1 MFQTKE
7 AIYYYFKGFENLQ
20 QQDVDDM
27 VSIIK
32 TIKKS
37 GNKER
42 YPVAQEL
49 YDIIV
54 YVKYHVFIE
63 TINIVSMFDISHFI
77 GNYGMV
83 HEWDGMFEDYNE
95 QILHEILNN
104 RRNDRGRYLF
114 DANEQLKRFED
125 AYNKFK
131 LLTGREVVVAI
142 VRNIHKEQNS
152 ESLKEKLKGY
162 DINYQSS
169 EFGEGLTPEDAYGK
183 DKWKPFME
191 KAQQHIRTSGNLWGN
206 GYYSTVIEGIE
217 NRNYYHM
224 SYILEQYNKGNLE
237 NDLDKKIVLMHE
249 GLLFN
254 IRIKQLM
261 RDR

>member
-7 AIYYYFKGFENLQ
+7 ANYYYFKGIESLQ

-27 VSIIK
+27 VSIIN
-32 TIKKS
+32 TIKES

-49 YDIIV
+49 YEIIV
-54 YVKYHVFIE
+54 YIKYQGLNEPIKNV
-63 TINIVSMFDISHFI
+63 TTADISHFI
-77 GNYGMV
+77 DNYGMV
-83 HEWDGMFEDYNE
+83 HEWHWMFEDYNKK
-95 QILHEILNN
+95 ILYEILNN
-104 RRNDRGRYLF
+104 RINDSGRYLL
-114 DANEQLKRFED
+114 DVNEQLKRFED

-131 LLTGREVVVAI
+131 VLTGREVVVAI
-142 VRNIHKEQNS
+142 VRNIHKEQDS
-152 ESLKEKLKGY
+152 ERLKDKLKGY

-169 EFGEGLTPEDAYGK
+169 EFGEGLTPEEAYGK
-183 DKWKPFME
+183 DKWKHFME
-191 KAQQHIRTSGNLWGN
+191 KVRHNIRTPEDTWVGD
-206 GYYSTVIEGIE
+206 YYRIVLEGIE

-237 NDLDKKIVLMHE
+237 NDLYIKIVLMLD

-254 IRIKQLM
+254 TRIKQLM

>member
-7 AIYYYFKGFENLQ
+7 AIYYNFKGFENLQ

-27 VSIIK
+27 VSIIN
-32 TIKKS
+32 TIKES

-54 YVKYHVFIE
+54 YIKCHGFIE
-63 TINIVSMFDISHFI
+63 PTNNVSTADIIHFI

-83 HEWDGMFEDYNE
+83 HEWDGMFEYYNE
-95 QILHEILNN
+95 HILHEILNN
-104 RRNDRGRYLF
+104 RKNDSGRYLF
-114 DANEQLKRFED
+114 DANEQLKRFEY

-131 LLTGREVVVAI
+131 VLTGREVVVAI
-142 VRNIHKEQNS
+142 VRNIHKEQDIQR
-152 ESLKEKLKGY
+152 LKEKLKGY
-162 DINYQSS
+162 DINYISS
-169 EFGEGLTPEDAYGK
+169 DFGEGVTPEEAYGK
-183 DKWKPFME
+183 DNWKPFME
-191 KAQQHIRTSGNLWGN
+191 KAQHHISSGD
-206 GYYSTVIEGIE
+206 YYSTVIEGIE

-237 NDLDKKIVLMHE
+237 NDLDKKVVLMLE
-249 GLLFN
+249 GLLYN
-254 IRIKQLM
+254 MRLKQLM
-261 RDR
+261 RDS